1 MRIRGP
7 RFGIAERVRHEA
19 EGSHA
24 VHRLFFT
31 RFYAQAIRQH
41 DDYPQVSVVAGT
53 LFFPG
58 IDLEHDQH

>member
-31 RFYAQAIRQH
+31 RFYAQATRQH
-41 DDYPQVSVVAGT
+41 DDYPQVSRRGWNSV
-53 LFFPG
+53 LPR
-58 IDLEHDQH
+58 DRS